1 MLENDMD
8 IQTFGYIESKF
19 YNLILNI
26 EKKPAAFAGEC
37 SLPLVAEEIR
47 NIIKAVQYVFGVKID
62 FELKF
67 KEYVLEY
74 YGKHYY
80 IKEKNWSYKSWDE
93 IICFFHFFKEH
104 ALQQFFSVFREFVER
119 SEFNTEISD
128 CNIIPLEKSGKEIL
142 KKYIDEV
149 EKEPEKYLNT
159 VSLKNFFSSI
169 KALEYVIYFFSGK
182 ECFDFFDGFLE
193 YVCIFYSEKYGIVDS
208 SFFGSRN
215 WGSIISFFSKND
227 KEAFYN
233 FFVLYENFDSKKIE
247 KDYKKIWEH
256 TLFSL

>member
-93 IICFFHFFKEH
+93 IICFFHLFKEH